1 MNLVFLGP
9 PGAGKGTAASQVS
22 KRLGVCHIS
31 TGDMFRAAI
40 KNGTPVGLKA
50 KAFIDRG
57 ELVPDFVTVEMVAER
72 LGQADCANGFLLDG
86 FPRTVE
92 QAQALDSIAAV
103 DAVIDLVVEDEPLV
117 ARLTGRRVCPECRG
131 TYHISRLADEKI
143 CPDCA
148 SELVHRPDDHAQT
161 IQARLDV
168 YHKQTS
174 PLTDYYKTRGILR
187 PVDASATPDEVLT
200 LILKALESD
209 R

>member
-1 MNLVFLGP
+1 MKLVFLGP
-9 PGAGKGTAASQVS
+9 PGAGKGTAATQVS

-57 ELVPDFVTVEMVAER
+57 ELVPDSVTVEMVEER
-72 LGQADCANGFLLDG
+72 LKQPDCKNGFLLDG

-92 QAQALDSIAAV
+92 QAQALENIASL
-103 DAVIDLVVEDEPLV
+103 DAVIDLVVEDAPLV
-117 ARLTGRRVCPECRG
+117 ARLTGRRVCPDCRG
-131 TYHISRLADEKI
+131 TYHITRLADEKT

-148 SELVHRPDDHAQT
+148 SALVHRADDQAET
-161 IQARLDV
+161 IQVRLDA

-174 PLTDYYKTRGILR
+174 PLTDYYKAKGLLR
-187 PVDASATPDEVLT
+187 PVDASATPDAVLK
-200 LILKALESD
+200 LIVSALEPD
-209 R
+209 Q